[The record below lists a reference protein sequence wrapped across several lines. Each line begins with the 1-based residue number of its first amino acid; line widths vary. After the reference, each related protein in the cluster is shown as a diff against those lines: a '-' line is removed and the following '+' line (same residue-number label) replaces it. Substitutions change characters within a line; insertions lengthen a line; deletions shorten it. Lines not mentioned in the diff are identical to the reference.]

1 MAVVVSELVAV
12 KNGLGY
18 VMFDAYGF
26 LRADIVVAAMIT
38 IGVLGFTCDRL
49 MVWLERHVLGW
60 AQSAR
65 EG

>member
-1 MAVVVSELVAV
+1 VVSELVAV

-49 MVWLERHVLGW
+49 MVWFERHVLGW
-60 AQSAR
+60 AQHAR